1 MARIAAILLLPIFAS
16 AALAQRQG
24 YIYRDMETSTLTT
37 TDPAYRH
44 APPEAVERWK
54 DWKFGLRIHWGLY
67 CMMGS
72 DASWALPY
80 SSPEFRQIYG
90 TRYQFFNPSD
100 FDANAWMQM
109 MADAG
114 IKYFTF
120 TTKHHDGFSMWATKT
135 VRESLRLTPKG
146 IRSGEGEYDT
156 VVIPYSI
163 MDTLFHRDVLAELV
177 TAARKKGLGISL
189 YYSHIDW
196 QDPAFAWDPFNIH
209 YDAGFTKQNDP
220 VRWRKFIQQER
231 DQVRELLTE
240 YGRIDALEFD
250 IGWPKEA
257 AQDAAALAHMA
268 RDLQPSVLLRN
279 RGIGAYGDMYTPE
292 QVIPPGFQPGSPWQ
306 EIYPG
311 GQAFS
316 YLPNDI
322 YKPVEW
328 IVHTLV
334 DVVAKGGNFEVGYGP
349 MPNGRF
355 PGEAV
360 ERLRSVGKWMAVN
373 GEAIY
378 ATRPYTA
385 FREGDA
391 LRFTRSKDGRTIYA
405 IALKWPGKTLST
417 KLVKVGNGAEIN
429 MLGSSAKLGWHRAG
443 DAVVIEIPEALQQHR
458 PCEYAWVFRI
468 RNRGD

>member
-1 MARIAAILLLPIFAS
+1 MPRVTTAFLLPLFVS
-16 AALAQRQG
+16 ALLAQRQG
-24 YIYRDMETSTLTT
+24 YIYRDMETSTLTKV
-37 TDPAYRH
+37 DPAYLH

-54 DWKFGLRIHWGLY
+54 DWKFGLRIHWGVY
-67 CMMGS
+67 SMMGS

-80 SSPEFRQIYG
+80 SSREFRQIYG

-100 FDANAWMQM
+100 FDAHAWTQM

-146 IRSGEGEYDT
+146 IRSGEGVYET
-156 VVIPYSI
+156 VTIPYSV
-163 MDTLFHRDVLAELV
+163 MDTPFHRDVLAELV
-177 TAARKKGLGISL
+177 AAARRKGLGISL

-196 QDPAFAWDPFNIH
+196 QDPAFAWDPFNFH

-220 VRWRKFIQQER
+220 ARWGKFIQQER

-240 YGRIDALEFD
+240 YGQIDALEFD

-257 AQDAAALAHMA
+257 ARDAAALAHMA
-268 RDLQPSVLLRN
+268 RELQPRVLLRN

-292 QVIPPGFQPGSPWQ
+292 QVIPAGFQPGSPWQ

-316 YLPNDI
+316 YLPSDI
-322 YKPVEW
+322 YKPAEW
-328 IVHTLV
+328 IVHTLA

-349 MPNGRF
+349 MPDGRF
-355 PGEAV
+355 PEDVV
-360 ERLRSVGKWMAVN
+360 ERLRAVGKWMSVN

-378 ATRPYTA
+378 GTRPYTS
-385 FREGDA
+385 FREGDGI
-391 LRFTRSKDGRTIYA
+391 RFTRSKDGRTVYL
-405 IALKWPGKTLST
+405 IALEWPGKEIGT
-417 KLVKVGNGAEIN
+417 KLVKVNDGATID
-429 MLGSSAKLGWHRAG
+429 MLGVAGKLAWHRSG
-443 DAVVIEIPEALQQHR
+443 DAVTIEIPAAIEQKR
-458 PCEYAWVFRI
+458 PCEFAWVFRI
-468 RNRGD
+468 RNGQN